1 MWLGSR
7 FTEEGFEITGASAI
21 RISFL
26 PVTNGLG
33 VTDSLCLVHPRCC
46 FSLRSSIVKIEHRWI
61 GSYTGKLRHAFPT
74 KQDEFV

>member
-1 MWLGSR
+1 MRLGSR

-26 PVTNGLG
+26 PVTKGLE
-33 VTDSLCLVHPRCC
+33 VTDSRCLVHPRCC
-46 FSLRSSIVKIEHRWI
+46 FGLHSSIVKIEHRMI
-61 GSYTGKLRHAFPT
+61 GSYTGKLRIAFPT